1 MNDNKLMM
9 GYDGAD
15 DRQAGHRIED
25 YDNHEIDFENI
36 EMQGT

>member
-9 GYDGAD
+9 GYDGD

-25 YDNHEIDFENI
+25 YDHHEIDFENI